1 MKKESK
7 EWIHS
12 WCDDTNNRD
21 LPRVLL
27 IGDSITYGYQAKVRE
42 LLKGVCY
49 VDYLATSYAVDMPIY
64 NKLVETMA
72 FDSDYDLVH
81 FNHGLHGIHMSKR
94 TYKSRL
100 KKLLSKLERKM
111 KIMVA
116 KTTFVYQAGNKRK
129 DAAWMKRVLERN
141 EAMEEL
147 AAEKGYAVDDLYEVS
162 VKMPVEKRY
171 QDGTHYLEDGYE
183 ILAQTVAAKIKEII
197 K

>member
-1 MKKESK
+1 MKKEQK

-12 WCDDTNNRD
+12 WCDDTNESD

-27 IGDSITYGYQAKVRE
+27 VGDSITYGYQEKVRA
-42 LLKGVCY
+42 LLAGVCY

-72 FDSDYDLVH
+72 FDSKYDLVH
-81 FNHGLHGIHMSKR
+81 FNHGLHGKHMSKR

-100 KKLLSKLERKM
+100 KRLLSKLEGKM
-111 KIMVA
+111 KIMLA
-116 KTTFVYQAGNKRK
+116 KTTFVYQEGNKRK
-129 DAAWMKRVLERN
+129 DASWMKRVTERN

-147 AAEKGYAVDDLYEVS
+147 ATEGGYAVDDLYTVS
-162 VKMPVEKRY
+162 VQIPVEKRY
-171 QDGTHYLEDGYE
+171 VDGTHYLDEGYE
-183 ILAQTVAAKIKEII
+183 ILAQAVAAKIKEFI